1 MQTREKQSR
10 IETGKTGW
18 ISIKINDCQTPIKRA
33 SNCDENR
40 QLETPVLAPP
50 MMISLFEHAQKAHT
64 PFPERFPRLTFL
76 ATAII
81 LLVSALAVE
90 LDYLHGAG
98 YYWP

>member
-1 MQTREKQSR
+1 MLTQEKQSH
-10 IETGKTGW
+10 IEVGKTGW
-18 ISIKINDCQTPIKRA
+18 ISIKINDCQNPIKRA

-40 QLETPVLAPP
+40 RLETPVLAPP
-50 MMISLFEHAQKAHT
+50 MMISLFEHAQKAHA

-90 LDYLHGAG
+90 LDYLRGAG